1 MVWFRSVY
9 AVCLVAFLLCVVS
22 RLGFAMWLFPDI
34 FKTIFNSFLCAK
46 LCRKTGQFILQVV
59 TPEVRLTFLN
69 LKAPSKICSR
79 RYSDFSFFIFFRE
92 NKFWHFLW
100 IVCQADDSYK
110 MSRLVFSK
118 KNNNKK
124 QTKNQKKKKKLGV
137 CCCCDWRFKS

>member
-1 MVWFRSVY
+1 MVRFCSVY

-46 LCRKTGQFILQVV
+46 LCRKTGQFILQVI

-79 RYSDFSFFIFFRE
+79 RYSDFSFFYVFQR
-92 NKFWHFLW
+92 KQVLTFL
-100 IVCQADDSYK
+100 VNRLP
-110 MSRLVFSK
+110 SR
-118 KNNNKK
+118 
-124 QTKNQKKKKKLGV
+124 
-137 CCCCDWRFKS
+137 RFI